1 MTRARD
7 RLAIVVPQR
16 FYVTQQSRSGDRHV
30 YASRSRFLTPSV
42 CETFEQ
48 VTWPTAPAAE
58 GAAGGPARAAIDLSR
73 QIRNA
78 WNAR

>member
-16 FYVTQQSRSGDRHV
+16 FYVTQQSRTGDRHV
-30 YASRSRFLTPSV
+30 YAIRSRFLTPSV
-42 CETFEQ
+42 CEAFEQ
-48 VTWPTAPAAE
+48 VTWPAAAAEKAAGTAP
-58 GAAGGPARAAIDLSR
+58 RAAIDVAR
-73 QIRNA
+73 QIRSA